1 MTLILCLCLG
11 GMVILPILNAI
22 DISVLEISEVGP
34 EGNQPSNPIESDDEV
49 FIVTIVAAALAV
61 LFFSKSRS
69 LNLDFQTVYLAPL
82 FPPPKHP

>member
-22 DISVLEISEVGP
+22 DISGLEISEVGS
-34 EGNQPSNPIESDDEV
+34 ESHNPSTLVEFDDEV
-49 FIVTIVAAALAV
+49 FIVTIVAAAIAV
-61 LFFSKSRS
+61 LFFSKFRS
-69 LNLDFQTVYLAPL
+69 LNLDFQIVYLAPL